1 MTSQCIGTSKLINT
15 LVSERNMCS
24 YHRYD
29 GPIGQYPAQR
39 DFSDGAATN
48 RHFREVCSSQ
58 HPQKIS
64 NAAKATFLD
73 GKKFGFMQIRSLSK
87 KLHGRQQPRCEGGG
101 SPSSNFLAYSQL
113 DEMSHIYISHMY
125 IYIYVYIYIPAGA
138 HIHPPGPF
146 FRAGAVSDVRGTQI
160 LKFRGENYKFLNNL
174 TQKFDSKI

>member
-29 GPIGQYPAQR
+29 GPIGQYSSQS

-64 NAAKATFLD
+64 RDVKATFF
-73 GKKFGFMQIRSLSK
+73 GRKKIGFMSIRSLSK
-87 KLHGRQQPRCEGGG
+87 KLHGRTEPRCGGG
-101 SPSSNFLAYSQL
+101 VPLSDFADLSTLSVNLTKCL
-113 DEMSHIYISHMY
+113 TCSHI
-125 IYIYVYIYIPAGA
+125 
-138 HIHPPGPF
+138 
-146 FRAGAVSDVRGTQI
+146 
-160 LKFRGENYKFLNNL
+160 N
-174 TQKFDSKI
+174 

>member
-64 NAAKATFLD
+64 NPAKATFF
-73 GKKFGFMQIRSLSK
+73 GRKKIWIHVNPITEQK
-87 KLHGRQQPRCEGGG
+87 VTW
-101 SPSSNFLAYSQL
+101 SPTAS
-113 DEMSHIYISHMY
+113 
-125 IYIYVYIYIPAGA
+125 V
-138 HIHPPGPF
+138 
-146 FRAGAVSDVRGTQI
+146 
-160 LKFRGENYKFLNNL
+160 
-174 TQKFDSKI
+174 